1 MVYSLYQNKIIGN
14 LSILVFSE
22 ILSLLKEANIT

>member
-1 MVYSLYQNKIIGN
+1 MEA

-22 ILSLLKEANIT
+22 FSQSRG